1 MRDKCIPVNFSLPF
15 LEELCYELI
24 TLVSSSAVFYYPSLH
39 SVQIQTIYICHRSG
53 HKNETHLTCPLGM
66 ESGGV
71 QGVQDH
77 FLRKIFYC
85 CVFIYGLNQVGTY
98 QFSFPKMISHTPC
111 RDKKYDSKSFSTFH
125 RNGTMC
131 IQCCQLLASGSTL
144 KVQIRDFQSFCKR
157 S

>member
-1 MRDKCIPVNFSLPF
+1 MYSCNFSLPF

-77 FLRKIFYC
+77 FLKKIFYC
-85 CVFIYGLNQVGTY
+85 WVFIYGLN
-98 QFSFPKMISHTPC
+98 
-111 RDKKYDSKSFSTFH
+111 
-125 RNGTMC
+125 
-131 IQCCQLLASGSTL
+131 
-144 KVQIRDFQSFCKR
+144 
-157 S
+157 